1 MVTPLFL
8 LDSCVFIEAA
18 KRYYAFDL
26 APGFWDKLMAHA
38 KNEDLFSIDR
48 VKKELEKGRD
58 ELTLWAKKDFSFAF
72 ASTNNQEIINQY
84 SLLMN
89 WANLNKQY
97 KPEAKAEFADDE
109 NADAWL
115 LAYAKAKNVTIV
127 TEEQLSLDAKGRI
140 PIPNVCKEFGIPY
153 INTFGVLRKL
163 GVRLIV

>member
-1 MVTPLFL
+1 M
-8 LDSCVFIEAA
+8 
-18 KRYYAFDL
+18 
-26 APGFWDKLMAHA
+26 
-38 KNEDLFSIDR
+38 
-48 VKKELEKGRD
+48 
-58 ELTLWAKKDFSFAF
+58 
-72 ASTNNQEIINQY
+72 NQY

-115 LAYAKAKNVTIV
+115 LAYAKAKNTTIV
-127 TEEQLSLDAKGRI
+127 TEEQLSLGAKGRI